1 MADRATA
8 DRADSDAGG
17 DADDVYV
24 DEDDGERYRASAYV
38 PVAYDNLE
46 PAPTDESSPER
57 GTGGRFRLLDLPKV
71 PKLGHLIGPSAIMLG
86 ASLGSGETLF
96 WPGLIAQYGWALYWA
111 FWIGV
116 FTQFVINTEIQ
127 RWTLLT
133 GESVFRALD
142 RVHPVW
148 PIVVLAL
155 GLVSLGW
162 PGWAASAAQVG
173 ATGVGLGDYALSVGS
188 YRLPGWRAFGIGLM
202 VVIWLT
208 YQLTPLVYN
217 VVERIQLVLVALTSV
232 LAVVLFFVA
241 GSVGELGSV
250 PAGAMSIG
258 SLPPETEIAAFLG
271 GVAFAGAGGYLNLSQ
286 SLWVRE
292 KGYGM
297 GRYQGRIKNPLIG
310 DEPEPVQR
318 DGFAPRNTESN
329 QKRWTAWW
337 RVARLEHFLTFVVGL
352 LAVSTALM
360 AVTAQYASGT
370 DRDAVSMWLYE
381 VAPQLGHFGGV
392 LVYVVL
398 FIALFTTQYAIIESF
413 VRNSADVIYEAY
425 GREAG
430 WDLSRIFWG
439 LLTAFVLWGIAI
451 LALPVPVENPFGL
464 LVVGAA
470 MSGLLMWPYTALIL
484 LINSR
489 RLPAYAAPGWG
500 RVVAMWWASSFFGY
514 LSVLL
519 LGLTLERDFGLALFR
534 TEVGILGS
542 APGGSL
548 LWVLFGVVQGYVI
561 VNSAIATY
569 RRRGREPNGLEADDS
584 DWPQ

>member
-1 MADRATA
+1 MTDRSARTA
-8 DRADSDAGG
+8 DADD
-17 DADDVYV
+17 DDVYV
-24 DEDDGERYRASAYV
+24 DDEDATGYRASTYV

-46 PAPTDESSPER
+46 VAPEDETAPER

-71 PKLGHLIGPSAIMLG
+71 PRVGHLVGPSAIMLG

-116 FTQFVINTEIQ
+116 LTQFVINTEIQ

-133 GESVFRALD
+133 GESVFRAFD

-148 PIVVLAL
+148 PLVFLGL

-162 PGWAASAAQVG
+162 PGWAASAAEVG
-173 ATGVGLGDYALSVGS
+173 ASGIGIGGYDLTVGRYE
-188 YRLPGWRAFGIGLM
+188 LPGWRAFGIVLM
-202 VVIWLT
+202 IVVWLT
-208 YQLTPLVYN
+208 YQLTPLMYN
-217 VVERIQLVLVALTSV
+217 IVERIQLALVALTSV
-232 LAVVLFFVA
+232 LALVLFLVA
-241 GSVGELGSV
+241 GAFPELGSV
-250 PAGAMSIG
+250 PGGAVSFG

-297 GRYQGRIKNPLIG
+297 GKYQGRVKNPLIG

-318 DGFAPRNTESN
+318 DGFFPRPTERN
-329 QKRWTAWW
+329 RKRWTAWW

-352 LAVSTALM
+352 LAVSTAMM
-360 AVTAQYASGT
+360 AIAAQYAAGT

-381 VAPQLGHFGGV
+381 IVPQLSVLGGV
-392 LVYVVL
+392 LVYLVL
-398 FIALFTTQYAIIESF
+398 FVALFTTQYAIIESF

-430 WDLSRIFWG
+430 WNLSRIFWG
-439 LLTAFVLWGIAI
+439 LLTVFVLWGIAI
-451 LALPVPVENPFGL
+451 LALPIPVENPFGL

-470 MSGLLMWPYTALIL
+470 MSGLMMWPYTALIL
-484 LINSR
+484 LINSL
-489 RLPAYAAPGWG
+489 RLPDHVSPGWI

-519 LGLTLERDFGLALFR
+519 LGLTLEHDFGLTAFR
-534 TEVGILGS
+534 TEIGVVGS
-542 APGGSL
+542 APGGYL
-548 LWVLFGVVQGYVI
+548 LWLVFLGVQAYVI
-561 VNSAIATY
+561 WKSAVATY
-569 RRRGREPNGLEADDS
+569 RRDPSAVVDDGERP
-584 DWPQ
+584 D